1 MAQPA
6 ATGGAASLRE
16 RLRDDLKD
24 AMRARDV
31 VRRDTIRLV
40 QAAIKNVEIERRG
53 AELSDA
59 DVVVIM
65 QRQVKQRHESI
76 TQYEQVNRSDLADVE
91 RAELAVI
98 EAYLPQ
104 QMSRE
109 EIVVTARAMIE
120 QLGARGPSDRGKVMG
135 GLMGQL
141 RGKADGATV
150 NAVVSELLAEI
161 VSIRP

>member
-150 NAVVSELLAEI
+150 NAVVSELLAEM
-161 VSIRP
+161 

>member
-1 MAQPA
+1 MAQPGA
-6 ATGGAASLRE
+6 MGGAASLRE
-16 RLRDDLKD
+16 RLREDLKD

-59 DVVVIM
+59 DVVVVM

-109 EIVVTARAMIE
+109 EIVVTAQAMIE

-150 NAVVSELLAEI
+150 NAVVSELLAEM
-161 VSIRP
+161 

>member
-1 MAQPA
+1 MAQSGS
-6 ATGGAASLRE
+6 TGGAASLRE
-16 RLRDDLKD
+16 RLREDLKD

-76 TQYEQVNRSDLADVE
+76 TQYEQVKRSDLADVE

-150 NAVVSELLAEI
+150 NAVVSELLAEM
-161 VSIRP
+161 

>member
-1 MAQPA
+1 MAQSGS
-6 ATGGAASLRE
+6 TGGAASLRG
-16 RLRDDLKD
+16 RLREDLKD

-76 TQYEQVNRSDLADVE
+76 TQYEQVKRSDLADVE

-150 NAVVSELLAEI
+150 NAVVSELLAEM
-161 VSIRP
+161 

>member
-76 TQYEQVNRSDLADVE
+76 THYEQVNRSDLADVE

-150 NAVVSELLAEI
+150 NAVVSELLAEL
-161 VSIRP
+161 

>member
-1 MAQPA
+1 MAQPG
-6 ATGGAASLRE
+6 ATGGAASLRG
-16 RLRDDLKD
+16 RLREDLKD

-76 TQYEQVNRSDLADVE
+76 TQYEQVKRSDLADVE

-150 NAVVSELLAEI
+150 NAVVSELLAEM
-161 VSIRP
+161 

>member
-1 MAQPA
+1 
-6 ATGGAASLRE
+6 
-16 RLRDDLKD
+16 
-24 AMRARDV
+24 MRARDV

-59 DVVVIM
+59 DVVVVM

-150 NAVVSELLAEI
+150 NAVVSELLAQL
-161 VSIRP
+161 